1 MSVALYSYDK
11 LLNGLNY
18 YNRHNWYNNDDGGG
32 GGGDGDSSGDHEV
45 YVKYVKACYWQLYV
59 SVYRHFCPQHLLVF
73 LLLLLWP
80 QLLSKEIDDADDDI
94 NDDNDNRQR

>member
-45 YVKYVKACYWQLYV
+45 YVKYVKACYWQCMCQFTGIFVHNIYW
-59 SVYRHFCPQHLLVF
+59 SSCCCFYDRSC
-73 LLLLLWP
+73 
-80 QLLSKEIDDADDDI
+80 
-94 NDDNDNRQR
+94 

>member
-45 YVKYVKACYWQLYV
+45 
-59 SVYRHFCPQHLLVF
+59 
-73 LLLLLWP
+73 
-80 QLLSKEIDDADDDI
+80 
-94 NDDNDNRQR
+94 